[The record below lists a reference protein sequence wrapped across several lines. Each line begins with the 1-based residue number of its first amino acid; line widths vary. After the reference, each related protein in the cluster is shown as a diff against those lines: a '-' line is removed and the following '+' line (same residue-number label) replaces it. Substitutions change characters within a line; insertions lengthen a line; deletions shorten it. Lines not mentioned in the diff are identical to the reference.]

1 VNHRELA
8 DLDRWLTTEWDEK
21 EGAPKG
27 GDGRAD
33 NNDVR
38 FLSLSDW
45 PLDLDDYEREA
56 LRPELIDV
64 RRP

>member
-1 VNHRELA
+1 M
-8 DLDRWLTTEWDEK
+8 TGGK

-27 GDGRAD
+27 GYGRAD

-38 FLSLSDW
+38 FSSLDDW

-56 LRPELIDV
+56 LRPELIHV